1 MPATVGSISIDLSTN
16 AQKFASGFKSAATT
30 VESQSARMAK
40 SVAAVERNVAS
51 IGGTLKTF
59 VGGFAAGAGVAAIAS
74 LGGAFDKLK
83 ETISEYDA
91 IATNAKQ
98 SGLKPDTYQALA
110 FAAKQANVSQD
121 SFNSALTIFAKNA
134 GLAEK
139 GTGALYAGLQKLNPQ
154 LLQNIINAKDQE
166 ERLKLVSDAMAQMTD
181 ATQKAALASVV
192 FGKGGVEMAR
202 FLDQGRAS
210 IDAIKKSARDM
221 GIIVPD
227 ELLQR
232 AGELD
237 DKLDVLS
244 QVIHVQLGE
253 ALINL
258 APALTGAMQGFADL
272 SKNINA
278 TSSAVDTFV
287 SNPSWANLNKLL
299 VAMGSAPIRD
309 GSILDVL
316 ANGRST
322 AAIQADI
329 AEVQQRLAD
338 LKTEA
343 AAGFEV
349 GLATD
354 RAQEELKALQQEL
367 KRTSIA
373 AQAAAN
379 NAAGSLNELVQN
391 SINAIGGK
399 PAATTQVL
407 PNVTRYGG
415 DPNKIELP
423 DQSRTVQTNVNGS
436 GVNVTKYSSDTADN
450 TKETAG
456 YTRDTAD
463 NIDRLDQ
470 NTGGYIRSL
479 SRDMAGYSAN
489 QVNAIGSLA
498 DSFAAAQY
506 DALDAITAQMV
517 QAGLNTGSISQPSNM
532 FGDQWD
538 PQHGS
543 HVGPILNL
551 GRAPHWV
558 QGTTSDDGSY
568 NNQVSVAQP
577 GSDITL
583 NYYAAPGESV
593 ETAKQRARDMWNELV
608 LQASRA

>member
-1 MPATVGSISIDLSTN
+1 M
-16 AQKFASGFKSAATT
+16 
-30 VESQSARMAK
+30 
-40 SVAAVERNVAS
+40 
-51 IGGTLKTF
+51 
-59 VGGFAAGAGVAAIAS
+59 
-74 LGGAFDKLK
+74 
-83 ETISEYDA
+83 
-91 IATNAKQ
+91 
-98 SGLKPDTYQALA
+98 
-110 FAAKQANVSQD
+110 
-121 SFNSALTIFAKNA
+121 
-134 GLAEK
+134 
-139 GTGALYAGLQKLNPQ
+139 
-154 LLQNIINAKDQE
+154 
-166 ERLKLVSDAMAQMTD
+166 
-181 ATQKAALASVV
+181 
-192 FGKGGVEMAR
+192 
-202 FLDQGRAS
+202 
-210 IDAIKKSARDM
+210 
-221 GIIVPD
+221 
-227 ELLQR
+227 
-232 AGELD
+232 
-237 DKLDVLS
+237 DVLS

-287 SNPSWANLNKLL
+287 SNPSWGNLNKLL

-354 RAQEELKALQQEL
+354 RAQDELKALQQEL

-407 PNVTRYGG
+407 PTVTRYGG
-415 DPNKIELP
+415 DPNQITLP
-423 DQSRTVQTNVNGS
+423 GNGAPTIQTNVNGS

-593 ETAKQRARDMWNELV
+593 ETAKQRARDMWNELM